1 MGKLVFSTNLV
12 NVTDRIILSKPNDRA
27 CLKDFSLFRLVR
39 LSPIITVGLRRKH
52 HTTMNCIIIAVR
64 LMSPFYLFDTL
75 QQRSLEAS
83 SRHPNIEL
91 GGIRQD
97 HGKLS
102 LLDFLWSGVPLDYS
116 IAMFGSLPGIGIAYT
131 CSNATRCNVGSA
143 YHR

>member
-102 LLDFLWSGVPLDYS
+102 LLDFLWSGVPLTIVLPCLARYQVS
-116 IAMFGSLPGIGIAYT
+116 VLLTHVVMLPVAM
-131 CSNATRCNVGSA
+131 
-143 YHR
+143 